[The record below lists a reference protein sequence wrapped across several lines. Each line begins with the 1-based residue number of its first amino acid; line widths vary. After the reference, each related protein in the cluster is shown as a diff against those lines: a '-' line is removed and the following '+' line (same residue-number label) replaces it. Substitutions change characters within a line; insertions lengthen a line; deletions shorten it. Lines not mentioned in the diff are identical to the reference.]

1 MAKDRVAVFIVERGK
16 VLLMHRH
23 KAGMEYYS
31 VPGGKMEQG
40 ETPEQTAVR
49 EIHEE
54 TSINVQAARL
64 LGTLRNQDRTEYYF
78 LAESF
83 EGHPVLGGPELQRQS
98 PENHYE
104 LEWVEADRVR
114 NIDLMP
120 PSIRTMC
127 AELAAGRMGKEPWL

>member
-1 MAKDRVAVFIVERGK
+1 MARDRVAVFIVERGR

-31 VPGGKMEQG
+31 VPGGKIEPG
-40 ETPEQTAVR
+40 ETPEQTGVR

-64 LGTLRNQDRTEYYF
+64 LGTLRNQGRTEYYF
-78 LAESF
+78 LAERF
-83 EGHPVLGGPELQRQS
+83 EGSPELGGPELQRQS

-104 LEWVEADRVR
+104 LEWVEAARVPS
-114 NIDLMP
+114 IDLMP
-120 PSIRTMC
+120 PDIRSIC
-127 AELAAGRMGKEPWL
+127 ADLAAGRAGKEPWL